1 MADIDLAIS
10 QPIINVDITVPT
22 NSVDLTITGVRG
34 LPGDNKRVLDITS
47 SATPTINTDNYDVV
61 NISALAVAITSM
73 TTNLTGTPDNFDNLI
88 FRIEDNGVAR
98 AITWGA
104 KFVQRGINLPTTTV
118 SNKMLTVGF
127 QYDTVNANW
136 GCIAS
141 VQEV

>member
-1 MADIDLAIS
+1 MSAIDLTIS
-10 QPIINVDITVPT
+10 KSSVNVDITVPSKT
-22 NSVDLTITGVRG
+22 VDLTISGVRG

-47 SATPTINTDNYDVV
+47 SATPTINTDDYDVV
-61 NISALAVAITSM
+61 NITALAVAITSM
-73 TTNLTGTPDNFDNLI
+73 TANLTGTPDNFDNLI

-118 SNKMLTVGF
+118 AGKMLTVGF